1 MSNFKVLRKLL
12 MSSGSLVIN
21 KQLAHALGLEA
32 AIMYSELLSKIDYFD
47 ERGELTEDREF
58 FNTIEDMEKDTTL
71 SEYQQKKAIKILQ
84 DLNLIRVKVKGL
96 PARRYFWINED
107 YDFVM
112 SVIRNKFPNIQK
124 LESENLGAN
133 NTNIN
138 NTKYIYK
145 GSKKSSPYQPKI
157 SSIMETKTAEF
168 KEAFSEFRDMRV
180 KIKKPMTDGAV
191 YRMLQRLDKLAKDQD
206 KQIQILLQS
215 VDRNWQ
221 DVYELQKPEKETK
234 SIYHDLNNF

>member
-1 MSNFKVLRKLL
+1 

-58 FNTIEDMEKDTTL
+58 FNTIEDMEKDITL

-112 SVIRNKFPNIQK
+112 SVIRNKFPNIQ
-124 LESENLGAN
+124 
-133 NTNIN
+133 
-138 NTKYIYK
+138 
-145 GSKKSSPYQPKI
+145 
-157 SSIMETKTAEF
+157 
-168 KEAFSEFRDMRV
+168 
-180 KIKKPMTDGAV
+180 
-191 YRMLQRLDKLAKDQD
+191 
-206 KQIQILLQS
+206 
-215 VDRNWQ
+215 
-221 DVYELQKPEKETK
+221 
-234 SIYHDLNNF
+234 